1 MKHKV
6 AWFLVLLL
14 AFIFLNNTSLFVR
27 QRAGKPWL
35 LAHRG
40 LAQTFPMEGITDET
54 NTARRINEPE
64 HPYLEN
70 TIPSMEA
77 AFRYGADMVEFDV
90 QLTRDGQL
98 AVFHDATL
106 EYRTNG
112 AGAVKEHT
120 MTELKALD
128 VGYGYT
134 ADNGKT
140 FPFRGKGV
148 GLMPSL
154 GEVLERFPDRSFLVH
169 IKSNDPE
176 EGERL
181 AEYLKGQLAGRLNQL
196 AVYGGDA
203 PMAALKGQ
211 LPDLRVMSKAATKKA
226 LVAYMALGWTGY
238 VPASMRD
245 AFFYLPLKYARV
257 LWGWPHRF
265 IARMDRV
272 NTRFALVAGNGE
284 WSEGFDTAEDLK
296 QIPRGYW
303 GGIWTNR
310 VDRIGRLVKRK

>member
-1 MKHKV
+1 
-6 AWFLVLLL
+6 
-14 AFIFLNNTSLFVR
+14 
-27 QRAGKPWL
+27 
-35 LAHRG
+35 
-40 LAQTFPMEGITDET
+40 
-54 NTARRINEPE
+54 
-64 HPYLEN
+64 
-70 TIPSMEA
+70 
-77 AFRYGADMVEFDV
+77 MVEFDV
-90 QLTRDGQL
+90 QLTKDGQL

-112 AGAVKEHT
+112 SGAVREHT
-120 MTELKALD
+120 MAQLKALD

-134 ADNGKT
+134 VDNGKT
-140 FPFRGKGV
+140 YPFRGKGV

-154 GEVLERFPDRSFLVH
+154 SDVLERFPDRSLLIH
-169 IKSNDPE
+169 IKSNDPK
-176 EGERL
+176 EGECL
-181 AEYLKGQLAGRLNQL
+181 AEYLKKLPEGRLNQI
-196 AVYGGDA
+196 AAYGGDE
-203 PMAALKGQ
+203 PIAALKER
-211 LPDLRVMSKAATKKA
+211 LSSLRVMSKAATKKA
-226 LVAYMALGWTGY
+226 LVAYMAVGWTGY

-296 QIPRGYW
+296 QIPRGYR

-310 VDRIGRLVKRK
+310 VDRIGRLVRAGMVGTQTAD